1 LANEW
6 FIHYLAVMTP
16 RALSPEVLDRL
27 LEAATEVFGRNGLKA
42 AKMADIAAAA
52 GVAVGTV
59 YNYVEGKDALFWLL
73 VTQGAGQRLEVDPHE
88 LPVQA
93 PAQQVVLDRLRAAVA
108 RSFDL
113 PALDQALTQQ
123 SAEDAGSELRAIVE
137 ELYDRTAATRRQA
150 RLLERSAVDLPELFQ
165 VFFVET
171 RRGLLE
177 RLRRYLGAR
186 MRAGQLRPVA
196 DPLVAARYLVE
207 VVTVFA
213 RHRHFE
219 VDSHELPGCR
229 PPPHAGAGTAAPRAR
244 DDAVTLAGSLVLV
257 AGLFADGVVH
267 NRAGSDLESF
277 LTVPTGSSWWG
288 LCSRPHGSWRCCAGT
303 VAAAALPRPGRLA
316 IGCRLS
322 GCSPLRPAL
331 WATASGTACS
341 GSRPTSRRC
350 SAPPTWRCS
359 WAASCCC

>member
-219 VDSHELPGCR
+219 VDPLPVDDDTCR
-229 PPPHAGAGTAAPRAR
+229 QVVVDLVVASLRAAPQQ
-244 DDAVTLAGSLVLV
+244 G
-257 AGLFADGVVH
+257 GF
-267 NRAGSDLESF
+267 
-277 LTVPTGSSWWG
+277 P
-288 LCSRPHGSWRCCAGT
+288 
-303 VAAAALPRPGRLA
+303 
-316 IGCRLS
+316 
-322 GCSPLRPAL
+322 
-331 WATASGTACS
+331 
-341 GSRPTSRRC
+341 
-350 SAPPTWRCS
+350 
-359 WAASCCC
+359 